1 MSANQLLSP
10 FQVGDLHL
18 PNRVIMAPLTR
29 SRASTPGDVPNQ
41 LMAQYYTQRASAGL
55 IISEASQISPQGQG
69 YACTPGIY
77 SQSQIAGW
85 QQVTHAIHQA
95 GGRIAIQLW
104 HVGRI
109 SNRLFQPDN
118 QAPVAPSAIKADGAR
133 SYNLQAGKLTRIS
146 TDTPKALT
154 INEIQTIIADY
165 QQAAL
170 NSMEAGF
177 DLVELHAANGYLPD
191 QFLST
196 NSNQRTD
203 EYGGSIVNRAHF
215 ALEII
220 DTLIDAIGAN
230 KVGIR
235 LSPNG
240 SFNDIAD
247 TESETMALYLAE
259 QLNKRQIAYI
269 HINEP
274 TWDNGRPYSLEFRQQ
289 LRQAFQ
295 GPIIVC
301 GAYTQASAEQIINN
315 GHADLVAFGRPYIA
329 NADLVK
335 RFQNNAELNTPQP
348 ETFYG
353 GDEKGYTDYPLLEPE
368 AEPA

>member
-1 MSANQLLSP
+1 MPSNQLLSP
-10 FQVGDLHL
+10 FQVGDLAL

-29 SRASTPGDVPNQ
+29 SRASAGDVPNQ

-85 QQVTHAIHQA
+85 QQITQAVHQA
-95 GGRIAIQLW
+95 GGRMAIQLW

-109 SNRLFQPDN
+109 SNRLFQPN
-118 QAPVAPSAIKADGAR
+118 NEAPVAPSAIKAEGAR
-133 SYNLQAGKLTRIS
+133 SYKLQEGKLTRIS

-154 INEIQTIIADY
+154 VSEIQAIIADY
-165 QQAAL
+165 RQAAL
-170 NSMEAGF
+170 NAMEAGF

-196 NSNQRTD
+196 NSNHRTD
-203 EYGGSIVNRAHF
+203 QYGSSITNRARF
-215 ALEII
+215 TLEII

-230 KVGIR
+230 KVGVR
-235 LSPNG
+235 LSPKG
-240 SFNDIAD
+240 AFNDIDD
-247 TESETMALYLAE
+247 TESETMAIYLAE
-259 QLNKRQIAYI
+259 QFNKRQIAYI

-274 TWDNGRPYSLEFRQQ
+274 TWDNGQPYEIEFRQQ
-289 LRQAFQ
+289 LRQVFQ

-301 GAYTQASAEQIINN
+301 GAYTQASAEQVINS

-329 NADLVK
+329 NADLVE
-335 RFQNNAELNTPQP
+335 RFQNNAELNLPQQ
-348 ETFYG
+348 ESFYG
-353 GDEKGYTDYPLLEPE
+353 GDEKGYTDYPLLEHE
-368 AEPA
+368 AEPV